1 MAIQITAVR
10 LSGGTTHQHITRL
23 WWTNPATAK
32 TGDNTR
38 AEIVTWIE
46 DEKGPGL
53 HKRRRRAPGG
63 GRRGHPAAR
72 REVPADPRRWRV
84 DQQPAGSSPP
94 LSSPAP
100 G

>member
-63 GRRGHPAAR
+63 GRRGHPPR
-72 REVPADPRRWRV
+72 GEKYLQTRADGVWTNNLLALPRR
-84 DQQPAGSSPP
+84 
-94 LSSPAP
+94 
-100 G
+100 